1 MPAFNEVC
9 LSAYKDTSQYR
20 GVVSFSVI
28 QSGENRMLI
37 KSTLLSQFYS
47 IKTLS
52 TFLTWVLLS
61 LVTAAPAL
69 AQRGLPDFA
78 DLVEA
83 NAATIVN
90 ITTVQRAPVRSS
102 NQQSDIEELLR
113 QLRPD
118 GLPLDPDV
126 QTRPRGGVGSGF
138 IMSND
143 GYIITNHHVV
153 ANADTITVTLTDRRE
168 FSAEI
173 IGSDELSDVA
183 LIKIETTGL
192 RTVKFGDS
200 ERVRVGEWV
209 LAIGSPFGL
218 EFSAAAGIV
227 SAKSRNVPSRGPA
240 NYVSFIQTDVAINQG
255 NSGGPLFNLAGEV
268 IGINSQ
274 ILSSTGGSNGISFAI
289 PSNMALNVVEQLR
302 ESGTVSRGLLGVL
315 IKDVD
320 NALAQAFNLDR
331 PRGAFVDEVQ
341 PGSPAEQAGV
351 LNNDIILA
359 FNNIQIEQSSQLP
372 FYVGQVRPGT
382 IAELSILR
390 EGRTLAMPVTVGS
403 LPGSDQAAAGT
414 RPTTPRGNSLALTV
428 QNIDEDTRGTLPA
441 LGGGGVQID
450 QLRDGPARSAGLQ
463 SGDIIVSLNHQSI
476 QNVDDF
482 NRILEELPPRGFV
495 PVRVVRDGRGTTLV
509 LELR

>member
-1 MPAFNEVC
+1 
-9 LSAYKDTSQYR
+9 
-20 GVVSFSVI
+20 
-28 QSGENRMLI
+28 MLI
-37 KSTLLSQFYS
+37 KSTHLAQLCS

-52 TFLTWVLLS
+52 TFLIWVLLS
-61 LVTAAPAL
+61 LFTPTQAL

-78 DLVEA
+78 DLVED

-90 ITTVQRAPVRSS
+90 ITTVQRVPVRTSTP
-102 NQQSDIEELLR
+102 QSDIEELLR

-118 GLPLDPDV
+118 GLPLDPDA

-138 IMSND
+138 IMSSD

-153 ANADTITVTLTDRRE
+153 ANADSITVTLTDRRE
-168 FSAEI
+168 FSADI

-183 LIKIETTGL
+183 LIKIDATGL

-200 ERVRVGEWV
+200 EQVRVGEWV

-255 NSGGPLFNLAGEV
+255 NSGGPLFNLDGEV

-302 ESGTVSRGLLGVL
+302 ESGAVSRGLLGVL

-320 NALAQAFNLDR
+320 NALAQAFSLDR

-382 IAELSILR
+382 TAELSVLR
-390 EGRTLAMPVTVGS
+390 EGQALRLPVVVGS

-414 RPTTPRGNSLALTV
+414 RPTAPRGNSLALTV
-428 QNIDEDTRGTLPA
+428 QNIDADIRGAFPA
-441 LGGGGVQID
+441 LQNGGVQVD
-450 QLRDGPARSAGLQ
+450 QLRDGPARAAGLQ

-476 QNVDDF
+476 QNVEEF
-482 NRILEELPPRGFV
+482 NRILEELPPSGFV

>member
-1 MPAFNEVC
+1 MLRSQ
-9 LSAYKDTSQYR
+9 LSFMQAWSLLLRIVTVRVVTAKIMMA
-20 GVVSFSVI
+20 GVVTGHRHRFARSLAVT
-28 QSGENRMLI
+28 L
-37 KSTLLSQFYS
+37 TLLYG
-47 IKTLS
+47 S
-52 TFLTWVLLS
+52 T
-61 LVTAAPAL
+61 AL
-69 AQRGLPDFA
+69 ANLPDFA
-78 DLVEA
+78 SLVEQ

-90 ITTVQRAPVRSS
+90 ITTQQQVPVRSGS
-102 NQQSDIEELLR
+102 QRDIEELLR

-118 GLPLDPDV
+118 GSPIEPGGP
-126 QTRPRGGVGSGF
+126 TRPRGGVGSGF
-138 IMSND
+138 IMSSD

-153 ANADTITVTLTDRRE
+153 ANADRITVTLTDRRE
-168 FSAEI
+168 YTAEI
-173 IGSDELSDVA
+173 VGSDELSDVA
-183 LIKIETTGL
+183 LIKINADGL
-192 RTVKFGDS
+192 PTVRFGDS
-200 ERVRVGEWV
+200 ELVRVGEWV

-302 ESGTVSRGLLGVL
+302 ESGSVSRGLLGVL

-320 NALAQAFNLDR
+320 HGLAQAFRLSS

-341 PGSPAEQAGV
+341 PGSPAQQAGV

-359 FNNIQIEQSSQLP
+359 FNGISIEQSSQLP

-382 IAELSILR
+382 SAELSVLR
-390 EGRTLAMPVTVGS
+390 DGQMLTLPVVVGA
-403 LPGSDQAAAGT
+403 LPGTDQASTGV
-414 RPTTPRGNSLALTV
+414 RPPPPRGNSLALTV
-428 QNIDEDTRGTLPA
+428 GELDPGLQREVPVLRD
-441 LGGGGVQID
+441 GGVQIE
-450 QLRDGPARSAGLQ
+450 QLRDGPARTAGLAT
-463 SGDIIVSLNHQSI
+463 GDVIVSLNHHDI
-476 QNVDDF
+476 RNTDDF
-482 NRILEELPPRGFV
+482 NRVVEDLPATGYV
-495 PVRVVRDGRGTTLV
+495 PIRVVRDGRGTTLV